1 MKILLLLVNIAVIY
15 YLLVIILLFNE
26 KYRSSG
32 IPFNTTLTAD
42 RFSPKLLKNAKHIRA
57 KVRLPLTKL

>member
-32 IPFNTTLTAD
+32 IPFNTLTAD
-42 RFSPKLLKNAKHIRA
+42 RFSPKLLKNAKRIRA